1 MKTFVL
7 IIALLCLLGCG
18 QDSPTEPQLT
28 EEDVAR
34 IVAEEMAKMNGN
46 HDDVLTPQEIAVIAL
61 KSTVYLRIRK
71 LNKFYISTGFVIDAE
86 QIVTCY
92 HVIKDMESGTAES
105 VLNEKK
111 YSITEILSTSVTNDL
126 AIIRVAGF
134 TAPRLTLGDSNT
146 IEVGDTIY
154 VVGNPKKLK
163 GTLSQG
169 IVSSIRNEPKGR
181 MIQTTAPT
189 SIGSSGSPVLNTK
202 AEVIAIHSE
211 TELGGES
218 LNFSVS
224 VNHLKPLIR

>member
-1 MKTFVL
+1 MSSKTW
-7 IIALLCLLGCG
+7 
-18 QDSPTEPQLT
+18 
-28 EEDVAR
+28 
-34 IVAEEMAKMNGN
+34 K
-46 HDDVLTPQEIAVIAL
+46 
-61 KSTVYLRIRK
+61 
-71 LNKFYISTGFVIDAE
+71 
-86 QIVTCY
+86 
-92 HVIKDMESGTAES
+92 SGTAES

-111 YSITEILSTSVTNDL
+111 YPITEILSTSVTNDL

-189 SIGSSGSPVLNTK
+189 SIGQQRLTSAEHQGGSYRD
-202 AEVIAIHSE
+202 S
-211 TELGGES
+211 
-218 LNFSVS
+218 
-224 VNHLKPLIR
+224 